1 MLQSSIV
8 SGPRIHALFV
18 WRPMTR
24 ASSRIASSNMLSTS
38 RTHPGPDNPV
48 VKEIE
53 RRLGLLKERRVLGGL
68 NTKLGLVVEGG
79 GMRGVVS
86 GGALIAMERVGLTS
100 VFDEV
105 YGESAGA
112 INACY
117 FLAGKAAFGGRIYLE
132 DLPSFRFI
140 NPLRRGKILDVDF
153 LIDEVMTSIKSLPV
167 ERVMQSRSRLF
178 VSITN
183 AEDGTGRVVDVQKE
197 SPPLLA
203 LLKATAAIVPLYNS
217 SVLLEGVPYVDGGIT
232 DPIPVSNAINGGCTH
247 ILVLLTRPMGFVA
260 RPFQGVARLVLE
272 RWLRGWDPRFVHAFF
287 NVRSRRYNE
296 ARAIA
301 FGQVA
306 APNGIEIAVIAPTD
320 TGPLVTRLTIS
331 RRRLEGAMQASTAS
345 TLALFGEA

>member
-1 MLQSSIV
+1 
-8 SGPRIHALFV
+8 
-18 WRPMTR
+18 
-24 ASSRIASSNMLSTS
+24 
-38 RTHPGPDNPV
+38 
-48 VKEIE
+48 
-53 RRLGLLKERRVLGGL
+53 
-68 NTKLGLVVEGG
+68 
-79 GMRGVVS
+79 
-86 GGALIAMERVGLTS
+86 
-100 VFDEV
+100 
-105 YGESAGA
+105 
-112 INACY
+112 
-117 FLAGKAAFGGRIYLE
+117 
-132 DLPSFRFI
+132 
-140 NPLRRGKILDVDF
+140 
-153 LIDEVMTSIKSLPV
+153 MTSIKSLPI
-167 ERVMQSRSRLF
+167 EGVMQSRSRLF

-183 AEDGTGRVVDVQKE
+183 AADGTGRVVDVKTE

-217 SVLLEGVPYVDGGIT
+217 SVLLEGVPYVDGSIT
-232 DPIPVSNAINGGCTH
+232 DPIPVSHAIHSGCTH

-320 TGPLVTRLTIS
+320 TEPLVTRLTIS

>member
-1 MLQSSIV
+1 
-8 SGPRIHALFV
+8 
-18 WRPMTR
+18 
-24 ASSRIASSNMLSTS
+24 
-38 RTHPGPDNPV
+38 
-48 VKEIE
+48 
-53 RRLGLLKERRVLGGL
+53 
-68 NTKLGLVVEGG
+68 
-79 GMRGVVS
+79 MRGVVS
-86 GGALIAMERVGLTS
+86 GGALIAMERLGLTS

-112 INACY
+112 INASY
-117 FLAGKAAFGGRIYLE
+117 FLAGKAAYGGRIYLE
-132 DLPSFRFI
+132 DLTSLRFI
-140 NPLRRGKILDVDF
+140 NPLRRGKILDMDF
-153 LIDEVMTSIKSLPV
+153 LIDEVMTSIKSLPI
-167 ERVMQSRSRLF
+167 EGVMQSRSRLF

-183 AEDGTGRVVDVQKE
+183 AADGTGRVVDVKTE

-217 SVLLEGVPYVDGGIT
+217 SVLLDGVPYVDGGIT
-232 DPIPVSNAINGGCTH
+232 DPIPVSHAIHSGCTH

-306 APNGIEIAVIAPTD
+306 APNGVEIAVIAPT
-320 TGPLVTRLTIS
+320 GKEPFVTRLTIS
-331 RRRLEGAMQASTAS
+331 RKRLEGAMQASTAS
-345 TLALFGEA
+345 TMALFGEP